1 MHTRNLSFSAD
12 RYISHELGQQD
23 FSYMSFRDL
32 VQFFKI
38 TFSTFIALHQRLE
51 TWAVCKLLS
60 MLLGIFWLCHKVNL
74 FPFLTVDFF
83 PLRESVVENG
93 SGRQNFARNQYV
105 RRKHDKY
112 S

>member
-23 FSYMSFRDL
+23 FSSVSFRDL

-83 PLRESVVENG
+83 PPESL
-93 SGRQNFARNQYV
+93 
-105 RRKHDKY
+105 
-112 S
+112 